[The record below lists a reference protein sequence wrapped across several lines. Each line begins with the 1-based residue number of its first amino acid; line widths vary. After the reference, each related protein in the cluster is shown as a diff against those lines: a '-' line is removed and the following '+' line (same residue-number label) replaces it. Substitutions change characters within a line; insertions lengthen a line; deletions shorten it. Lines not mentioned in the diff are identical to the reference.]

1 MTYKKPG
8 MALET
13 FTFKPNFL
21 DAELAFSAPVAEDI
35 IDSEYEENDGLTS
48 NGMSDAIN
56 NVFNFK

>member
-1 MTYKKPG
+1 MTYNKPG

-21 DAELAFSAPVAEDI
+21 DAELAFSAPVAEDL
-35 IDSEYEENDGLTS
+35 DNPEVEEHDIST
-48 NGMSDAIN
+48 NGVADAFS